1 MNSFWLYMIICDLL
15 IPAVMLVFGIR
26 FGKNPPKKI
35 NSFFGY
41 RTSRSMKNQE
51 TWAYAHRYL
60 GKLWKLLAPLLV
72 VLAVVPMALVYGK
85 TNDEMSTVGLI
96 VCSVQ
101 LALLLCSLVPVERY
115 LERTFDENGRR
126 MKP

>member
-15 IPAVMLVFGIR
+15 IPAVMLIFGIR

-41 RTSRSMKNQE
+41 RTSRSMRNQE
-51 TWAYAHRYL
+51 TWFYAHRYL
-60 GKLWKLLAPLLV
+60 GKLWKLLAPMLA
-72 VLAVVPMALVYGK
+72 VLAIVPMALTYGK

-96 VCSVQ
+96 VCFVQ
-101 LALLLCSLVPVERY
+101 LALLLCSLPITEQY
-115 LERTFDENGRR
+115 LKRTFDEHGRR
-126 MKP
+126 IK